1 MSTSTVIN
9 RAQILKEKFRLC
21 LGLPLRELLPES
33 RIEQV
38 VKELGLKY
46 RNRLFNPVVTV
57 WTFLLQV
64 LDVDKSCHNAV
75 SRVVAWLSSE
85 KVEIPSTDTSAYCQA
100 RKRLPEKLLQKLFEE
115 TGENLEATVNPSSL
129 WCGRHVQLI
138 DCSTVSMPDTAEN
151 QQAYPQSGKQ
161 KEGCGFPL
169 AKIGVLFSLATGA
182 AFALAIDILN
192 TNDIK
197 LVRRLYQFLKPLD
210 VLLGDSAFC
219 SYADFFWLQQRGCDA
234 VVRKHNGRFQRLQG
248 GVFVAK
254 NDKIVTWHKPK
265 TCPRGLTKEEFSA
278 LPKTQKIREIFYSIE
293 QPGFRTQS
301 VSLLTTLLDID
312 AFTPTALT
320 QLYRSRWDVELDLKH
335 LKTSLGMDILRSK
348 TPDGVRKEIY
358 AFLLAYNL
366 LRNLMCEAGTTYSSP
381 PLRLSL
387 QGTRHLLYNFI
398 PQFLSVCA
406 PRRSQI
412 YLTLLKVI
420 VHKLVPYR
428 PGRVEPRVTK
438 RRPKA
443 YPSMPQPRSLLRQQL
458 LAT

>member
-1 MSTSTVIN
+1 M
-9 RAQILKEKFRLC
+9 
-21 LGLPLRELLPES
+21 
-33 RIEQV
+33 
-38 VKELGLKY
+38 
-46 RNRLFNPVVTV
+46 
-57 WTFLLQV
+57 
-64 LDVDKSCHNAV
+64 
-75 SRVVAWLSSE
+75 
-85 KVEIPSTDTSAYCQA
+85 
-100 RKRLPEKLLQKLFEE
+100 
-115 TGENLEATVNPSSL
+115 
-129 WCGRHVQLI
+129 
-138 DCSTVSMPDTAEN
+138 
-151 QQAYPQSGKQ
+151 
-161 KEGCGFPL
+161 
-169 AKIGVLFSLATGA
+169 LFSLATGA

-234 VVRKHNGRFQRLQG
+234 VVRKHNGRCQRLQG

-301 VSLLTTLLDID
+301 VSLITTLLDTD
-312 AFTPTALT
+312 AFPSVALT
-320 QLYRSRWDVELDLKH
+320 QLYRSPWNVELDLKH

-348 TPDGVRKEIY
+348 TPDMVNKEIY

-366 LRNLMCEAGTTYSSP
+366 LRSLMWDAGSAYSSP

-387 QGTRHLLYNFI
+387 IGTRHLLDNFI
-398 PQFLSVCA
+398 PQFLSVCP
-406 PRRSQI
+406 PRRCQI
-412 YLTLLKVI
+412 YLTLLKAI

-443 YPSMPQPRSLLRQQL
+443 YPSMPQPRSLLRPQL